1 MIFARVHSRLFP
13 RAPESQSKLIRNSG
27 AFDEDYVLS
36 VLSFGSVS
44 GAEKVQAAPVSVGR
58 AWGLRYHPHLR
69 LVLIG
74 CAAPRY
80 PQIQLKNR
88 IGGIFRMGGIVNL
101 DDHDPFLD
109 RAIGCLVGLA
119 VGDAVGTTVEFL
131 PRGTFPKVT
140 DMVGGGPF
148 KLKPG
153 QWTDDTS
160 MALCL
165 AESLIANPDLDELDL
180 MRRFHGWVA
189 EGNNSSTGRCFDI
202 GRTTLR
208 AISEFNK
215 TGVPISGST
224 ETRDGGN
231 GSIMRLAPVAIS
243 WWRNPKRAELIARR
257 QSATTHGSQEALDGC
272 AILSRVLCGGIAGRG
287 VECIRA
293 DDEMWADPIRDV
305 GRGAWIGKPEA
316 EISSS
321 GYVVH
326 TLEAAF

>member
-1 MIFARVHSRLFP
+1 M
-13 RAPESQSKLIRNSG
+13 
-27 AFDEDYVLS
+27 
-36 VLSFGSVS
+36 
-44 GAEKVQAAPVSVGR
+44 
-58 AWGLRYHPHLR
+58 
-69 LVLIG
+69 
-74 CAAPRY
+74 
-80 PQIQLKNR
+80 QL
-88 IGGIFRMGGIVNL
+88 
-101 DDHDPFLD
+101 DHHDLFLD

-131 PRGTFPKVT
+131 PRGSYPKLT

-165 AESLIANPDLDELDL
+165 AESLIENPDLDELDL
-180 MRRFHGWVA
+180 MRRFHCWVA

-224 ETRDGGN
+224 KPQDSGN
-231 GSIMRLAPVAIS
+231 GSIMRLAPVALS
-243 WWRNPKRAELIARR
+243 WWRNSARAELIARR
-257 QSATTHGSQEALDGC
+257 QSATTHGSPEALDGC
-272 AILSRVLCGGIAGRG
+272 AMLARVLCGGIAGRG

-293 DDEMWADPIRDV
+293 DNEMWSKSIRDI
-305 GRGAWIGKPEA
+305 GRGAWIGRPES

-321 GYVVH
+321 GYVIH
-326 TLEAAF
+326 TLEAAFWAFEQSADFEQTIVTAVNLGHDSDTVGAVAGQIAGAVWGLSGIPEKWVERLYDTHKIQALARSLYDAGVSRTPA